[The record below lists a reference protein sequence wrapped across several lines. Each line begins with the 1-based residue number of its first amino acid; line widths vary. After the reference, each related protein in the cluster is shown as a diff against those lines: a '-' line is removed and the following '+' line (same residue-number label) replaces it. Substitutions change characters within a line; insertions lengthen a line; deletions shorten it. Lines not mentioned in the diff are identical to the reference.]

1 MELMQSTTIPICGDD
16 RCPDGLLDGYEVFH
30 KDNDGD
36 TMWDGWEYF
45 FNFDPFDPSDAI
57 IDSDGDGISNRCE
70 CDYDANPKDSS
81 SFPGQGE
88 ICDDF
93 A

>member
-1 MELMQSTTIPICGDD
+1 MSNDSDMCNGE

-30 KDNDGD
+30 KDSDGD
-36 TMWDGWEYF
+36 TMWDGWEYYF
-45 FNFDPFDPSDAI
+45 SFDPMDPSDAN

-70 CDYDANPKDSS
+70 CDYNSNPKDSS
-81 SFPGQGE
+81 SFPKQGE